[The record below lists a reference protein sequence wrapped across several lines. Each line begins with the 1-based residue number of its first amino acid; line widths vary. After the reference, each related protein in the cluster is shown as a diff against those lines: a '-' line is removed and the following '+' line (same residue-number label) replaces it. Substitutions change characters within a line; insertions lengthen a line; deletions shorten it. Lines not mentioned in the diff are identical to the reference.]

1 MATIK
6 DIAAKAGVSIATV
19 SRVLNHDE
27 TLNAQEE
34 TKKRIFEIAEELEY
48 EVRAQKKRR
57 RKLKIG
63 VFYSYSPEEELQ
75 DPYYLC
81 IRLAIEKKLEEEG
94 YTKVIVKLDDSPEMI
109 NGLDGVICTGT
120 FTKKMVEAIEIWEC
134 PVIFIDADPNPKRF
148 DSIVVDYRRAVE
160 EIVSYLVGCGHTK
173 IGMIG
178 CREVDKEGDEV
189 LDTRIQH
196 FQNALKKRGLYH
208 PEYTK
213 FGAYYAKYGY
223 KLLKEF
229 YCIFSHELH
238 VQSHRSKWRNHVFRS
253 WDIIKANYT
262 DIIRYFK
269 PKFIC
274 SPITSCCH
282 RIIRNKQGSRQIP
295 FLVKLFQKFVS
306 IFCIISTKLCI
317 FRVTGQKKWESKLFI
332 SIKIQR
338 SEISKMN

>member
-148 DSIVVDYRRAVE
+148 DSIVVDYRRAV
-160 EIVSYLVGCGHTK
+160 
-173 IGMIG
+173 
-178 CREVDKEGDEV
+178 DKEGDEV

-196 FQNALKKRGLYH
+196 FQNALKKLGLYH

-229 YCIFSHELH
+229 YEEGNLPTALFVANDSMAAGSYRAAYELGL
-238 VQSHRSKWRNHVFRS
+238 KIPD
-253 WDIIKANYT
+253 DISIIGFN
-262 DIIRYFK
+262 DIPTAKYMVPPLTTVRLYMEFMGEYAVK
-269 PKFIC
+269 LLEE
-274 SPITSCCH
+274 
-282 RIIRNKQGSRQIP
+282 RIIHGREIC
-295 FLVKLFQKFVS
+295 VKVS
-306 IFCIISTKLCI
+306 IPTKLYI
-317 FRVTGQKKWESKLFI
+317 RDSVKKF
-332 SIKIQR
+332 
-338 SEISKMN
+338 

>member
-229 YCIFSHELH
+229 YEEGNLPTALFVANISIIGF
-238 VQSHRSKWRNHVFRS
+238 N
-253 WDIIKANYT
+253 DIPTAKYMVPPLTTVRLYMEFMGEYAV
-262 DIIRYFK
+262 K
-269 PKFIC
+269 LLEE
-274 SPITSCCH
+274 
-282 RIIRNKQGSRQIP
+282 RIIHGREIC
-295 FLVKLFQKFVS
+295 VKVS
-306 IFCIISTKLCI
+306 IPTKLYI
-317 FRVTGQKKWESKLFI
+317 RDSVKKF
-332 SIKIQR
+332 
-338 SEISKMN
+338 

>member
-178 CREVDKEGDEV
+178 CRPFRIRFMAGSICFKRISPSGVSCTRLV
-189 LDTRIQH
+189 LRM
-196 FQNALKKRGLYH
+196 KRGWFSFFSRTLMDWLTADC
-208 PEYTK
+208 EIK
-213 FGAYYAKYGY
+213 SCLEASE
-223 KLLKEF
+223 KL
-229 YCIFSHELH
+229 S
-238 VQSHRSKWRNHVFRS
+238 VAATW
-253 WDIIKANYT
+253 
-262 DIIRYFK
+262 
-269 PKFIC
+269 
-274 SPITSCCH
+274 
-282 RIIRNKQGSRQIP
+282 
-295 FLVKLFQKFVS
+295 
-306 IFCIISTKLCI
+306 
-317 FRVTGQKKWESKLFI
+317 
-332 SIKIQR
+332 
-338 SEISKMN
+338 

>member
-148 DSIVVDYRRAVE
+148 DSIGVDYRRAVE

-229 YCIFSHELH
+229 YEEGNLPTALFVANDSMAAGSYRAAYELGL
-238 VQSHRSKWRNHVFRS
+238 KIPD
-253 WDIIKANYT
+253 DISIIGFN
-262 DIIRYFK
+262 DIPTAKYMVPPLTTVRLYMEFMGEYAVK
-269 PKFIC
+269 LLEE
-274 SPITSCCH
+274 
-282 RIIRNKQGSRQIP
+282 RIIHGREIC
-295 FLVKLFQKFVS
+295 VKVS
-306 IFCIISTKLCI
+306 IPTKLYI
-317 FRVTGQKKWESKLFI
+317 RDSVKKF
-332 SIKIQR
+332 
-338 SEISKMN
+338 

>member
-1 MATIK
+1 M
-6 DIAAKAGVSIATV
+6 
-19 SRVLNHDE
+19 
-27 TLNAQEE
+27 
-34 TKKRIFEIAEELEY
+34 
-48 EVRAQKKRR
+48 
-57 RKLKIG
+57 
-63 VFYSYSPEEELQ
+63 
-75 DPYYLC
+75 
-81 IRLAIEKKLEEEG
+81 
-94 YTKVIVKLDDSPEMI
+94 IVKLDDSPEMI

-160 EIVSYLVGCGHTK
+160 EIVSYLVECGHTR

-229 YCIFSHELH
+229 YEEGNLPTALFVANDSMAAGSYRAAYELGL
-238 VQSHRSKWRNHVFRS
+238 KIPD
-253 WDIIKANYT
+253 DISIIGFN
-262 DIIRYFK
+262 DIPTAKYMVPPLTTVRLYMEFMGEYAVK
-269 PKFIC
+269 LLEE
-274 SPITSCCH
+274 
-282 RIIRNKQGSRQIP
+282 RIIHGREIC
-295 FLVKLFQKFVS
+295 VKVS
-306 IFCIISTKLCI
+306 IPTKLYI
-317 FRVTGQKKWESKLFI
+317 RDSVKKF
-332 SIKIQR
+332 
-338 SEISKMN
+338 